1 MKEPDSKIWFLKGFM
16 RKLKLSLFQ
25 IMLVGVA
32 FANPA
37 SNLKLTDLPTLD
49 NMVTFV
55 RTQNPDAPGS
65 RYKSSK
71 SAVEKN
77 IYDSLIEDPSQFCED
92 LSTMAVEYTLSSP
105 DGVAIL
111 KRIDAVMTSAVQDMA
126 EKSSHDLQL
135 KDRKGVS
142 AATAKIQKIRVIE
155 KKRDELALM
164 VFKHLNDS
172 NFNSIFD
179 YLVQSHFRRAEGLNQ
194 TLSLPKDV
202 KEILYGRNNP
212 NQGAFKSLKK
222 MTVDVLASANTGP
235 LQKIRRLKISGTA
248 ELVPAFKPTLHAWE
262 VEAYYFRRSSNRIPS
277 STPAQPKK

>member
-1 MKEPDSKIWFLKGFM
+1 MQNLKV
-16 RKLKLSLFQ
+16 SLLQ
-25 IMLVGVA
+25 MILIGVA

-77 IYDSLIEDPSQFCED
+77 IYDSLLEDPSQFCGD
-92 LSTMAVEYTLSSP
+92 LSAMAVDYTLTSA

-126 EKSSHDLQL
+126 EKASHELQL
-135 KDRKGVS
+135 KDRKGVP
-142 AATAKIQKIRVIE
+142 AATAKIQKIRLIE

-172 NFNSIFD
+172 NFNGVFD
-179 YLVQSHFRRAEGLNQ
+179 YMVQSHFRRAEGLNQ
-194 TLSLPKDV
+194 TLSLPKGV
-202 KEILYGRNNP
+202 KEVLDGSNNP

-222 MTVDVLASANTGP
+222 MTVDVLASADPGP

-248 ELVPAFKPTLHAWE
+248 ELVPAFKPTLRAWE
-262 VEAYYFRRSSNRIPS
+262 VEAYYFRRGSNRIPTS
-277 STPAQPKK
+277 APPQPNK